1 MTQDDHQTC
10 VYVGLGGE
18 GEYIGRGG
26 LYRFD
31 DDGGEWTSL
40 AEGLPGEPQV
50 RALLVHPDDPRV
62 VYAGTQAGVYRSDDR
77 GDHWQAL
84 ESAAD
89 GTDVWSLAF
98 HPGNPD
104 VVYAGY
110 HPFAIRRSEDGGS
123 SWRDMATE
131 GVVFPHVTTQMP
143 PFDKRVIGIA
153 VDPSDTNDV
162 YAAVEVGGLLASR
175 DAGDSWVS
183 VTDGPHTDIHTLDL
197 HGVTISPAA
206 PGTVYII
213 TRIATFR
220 SRDRGAHWEHVV
232 MEELFPGGC
241 YSRQLLVAPDDPR
254 TMYLATGA
262 GGGASP
268 KGTVE
273 AAALFRT
280 RDVGETWERIDL
292 GATPRS
298 RMYGVAVDR
307 ADPSRMYCCAG
318 LGQLFASH
326 DRGETWNVFQVPGE
340 LSRNRHVY
348 ATACG

>member
-1 MTQDDHQTC
+1 MARNDHQTY

-18 GEYIGRGG
+18 GEYIGGGG
-26 LYRFD
+26 LYRLD
-31 DDGGEWTSL
+31 DDGGEWMS
-40 AEGLPGEPQV
+40 AAGGLPHEPQV
-50 RALLVHPDDPRV
+50 RALLVHLDDPRI

-77 GDHWQAL
+77 GDHWEAL

-110 HPFAIRRSEDGGS
+110 HPFAIGRSEDGGS
-123 SWRDMATE
+123 SWRRMGTE
-131 GVVFPHVTTQMP
+131 RVAFPHITTRMP

-153 VDPSDTNDV
+153 ADPSDPDDV
-162 YAAVEVGGLLASR
+162 YAAIEVGGLLASR
-175 DAGDSWVS
+175 DGGDSWES
-183 VTDGPHTDIHTLDL
+183 MTDGPHIDIHTLDL

-220 SRDRGAHWEHVV
+220 SRDRGEHWEHVV
-232 MEELFPGGC
+232 MDELFPGGS

-262 GGGASP
+262 GGGGSP
-268 KGTVE
+268 EGHRRGRRTVQDPGY
-273 AAALFRT
+273 R
-280 RDVGETWERIDL
+280 RDL
-292 GATPRS
+292 GANRPGGHSTQSHVRCGGGPGRALAHVLLRWTGRALRQPRPG
-298 RMYGVAVDR
+298 RELDHV
-307 ADPSRMYCCAG
+307 PSTGR
-318 LGQLFASH
+318 
-326 DRGETWNVFQVPGE
+326 VVPE
-340 LSRNRHVY
+340 PARVTL
-348 ATACG
+348 